1 MDDLNKEYVA
11 FAANISFL
19 EFGQEE
25 FGSALIDPS
34 KYDEEIKILGSRSN
48 WVPED
53 LSEVIRHHPR
63 TFDVLEA
70 VLQQQNF
77 THAQLIHFFFDVVKM
92 NSPNIDSI
100 YQYAILNLDHDLH
113 LLRQCENALKGIAP
127 EMQLSQLRRS
137 DADEDRR
144 TVVAVFKM
152 AVSKHTEKITKNP
165 DMLRLRVSDPV
176 FKESSYRLSDYV
188 IHQLRLNDFLESTR
202 LPVLLKSKCA
212 PRDSKG
218 MHGDY
223 GKKKVIG
230 VLERN
235 GFVNID
241 AILDGKIVR
250 TLNSDLARQLGGPL
264 PPGRLFCTEKYVEGV
279 LKPKERKPK
288 KFDVIILSGAR
299 PKHLFE
305 INFYTTAGT
314 KIGINEGE
322 YVDMSKAIGSMGDF
336 QFHWI
341 TDGNYWLSPGGRE
354 KFARL
359 VPQFG
364 SIYNINTFEASLA
377 KFV

>member
-25 FGSALIDPS
+25 FGLALIDPS

-48 WVPED
+48 WMPED
-53 LSEVIRHHPR
+53 LSEVIRNHPR
-63 TFDVLEA
+63 IFDVLEA

-100 YQYAILNLDHDLH
+100 YQYAILNLDHDRH
-113 LLRQCENALKGIAP
+113 LLKRCEDALKGIAP
-127 EMQLSQLRRS
+127 ETQLSQLRRS
-137 DADEDRR
+137 DTNEDRQ

-152 AVSKHTEKITKNP
+152 AVNKHTEKITKKP

-188 IHQLRLNDFLESTR
+188 IHQLRLNDLLESTD

-241 AILDGKIVR
+241 AILNGKNVR
-250 TLNSDLARQLGGPL
+250 TLSGDLARQLDGLL
-264 PPGRLFCTEKYVEGV
+264 PPGRLFCTERYVEGV
-279 LKPKERKPK
+279 VKPKEKKPK
-288 KFDVIILSGAR
+288 KFDVIILSGPE

-322 YVDMSKAIGSMGDF
+322 YDDMSKAIGSMGDY

-341 TDGNYWLSPGGRE
+341 TDGNYWLSSGGRE
-354 KFARL
+354 KFVRL
-359 VPQFG
+359 SPKFG
-364 SIYNINTFEASLA
+364 SIYNINTFDASLA
-377 KFV
+377 KFT

>member
-1 MDDLNKEYVA
+1 MDDLNKKYVA

-19 EFGQEE
+19 ELGQEE

-34 KYDEEIKILGSRSN
+34 KYDEEIRILGSRSN
-48 WVPED
+48 WIPED

-100 YQYAILNLDHDLH
+100 YQYAILNLDHDRH
-113 LLRQCENALKGIAP
+113 LLRQCESALKGIAP
-127 EMQLSQLRRS
+127 ETQLSQLRRS
-137 DADEDRR
+137 DKDEDRR
-144 TVVAVFKM
+144 VVVAVFKI
-152 AVSKHTEKITKNP
+152 AVSKHAENITKKP
-165 DMLRLRVSDPV
+165 DILRLRVSDPV

-188 IHQLRLNDFLESTR
+188 IHQLRLNDLLESTD
-202 LPVLLKSKCA
+202 LPVLLKSKRA
-212 PRDSKG
+212 PRDTKG

-241 AILDGKIVR
+241 TVLDKKNLR
-250 TLNSDLARQLGGPL
+250 TLKGDLAGQLGEVL
-264 PPGRLFCTEKYVEGV
+264 PPGRLFCTERFVEGV
-279 LKPKERKPK
+279 VKPQEGKLK
-288 KFDVIILSGAR
+288 KFDIIIFSGAKPR
-299 PKHLFE
+299 HLFE
-305 INFYTTAGT
+305 VNFYTTSGT

-322 YVDMSKAIGSMGDF
+322 YVEMSKAIASMSGY

-341 TDGNYWLSPGGRE
+341 TDGNYWLSSGGRE
-354 KFARL
+354 RFVRL
-359 VPQFG
+359 SPQFG
-364 SIYNINTFEASLA
+364 SIYNINTFEAGLA
-377 KFV
+377 GFT

>member
-19 EFGQEE
+19 ELGQEE
-25 FGSALIDPS
+25 FGLALIDSS
-34 KYDEEIKILGSRSN
+34 KYDEEIRILGSRSN
-48 WVPED
+48 WAPED

-100 YQYAILNLDHDLH
+100 YQYAILNLDHDRH
-113 LLRQCENALKGIAP
+113 LLRRCESALKGIAP
-127 EMQLSQLRRS
+127 EAQLSQLRRS
-137 DADEDRR
+137 DKDEDRR
-144 TVVAVFKM
+144 MVVAVFKM
-152 AVSKHTEKITKNP
+152 AVSKHAEKITENP

-188 IHQLRLNDFLESTR
+188 IHQLRLNDLLECTN
-202 LPVLLKSKCA
+202 LPVLLKSKRA
-212 PRDSKG
+212 PRDTKG

-235 GFVNID
+235 SFVNID
-241 AILDGKIVR
+241 AILDEKNVR
-250 TLNSDLARQLGGPL
+250 TLKSDLVGQLGEVL
-264 PPGRLFCTEKYVEGV
+264 PPGKLFCTERFVEGV
-279 LKPKERKPK
+279 VKPKEKKPK
-288 KFDVIILSGAR
+288 KFDVIILSGTKPR
-299 PKHLFE
+299 HLFE
-305 INFYTTAGT
+305 VNFYTTAGT

-322 YVDMSKAIGSMGDF
+322 YVDMSQAIEKMDDF
-336 QFHWI
+336 EFHWI
-341 TDGNYWLSPGGRE
+341 TDGNYWLSSGGRE
-354 KFARL
+354 KFVRL
-359 VPQFG
+359 SSQFG
-364 SIYNINTFEASLA
+364 SIYNINTFEANLSR
-377 KFV
+377 FS